1 MRLAAASAWL
11 ALGVGA
17 GCPAVEALAP
27 GAEASAEE
35 AAAATLSARGIAE
48 PRCNGFD
55 DGRFPSGL
63 FVYSVRTS
71 NAVSGSV
78 DPPTEERIVLR
89 GIAAFCIDGD
99 TVTGSAIVCELARTR
114 LPEPDGTCSSLVPSL
129 ALLAGLPAANL
140 AGERAPNDPEGLVQL
155 VYSQSWGLEPG
166 APVPPEPKAG
176 EEPAVSPIDGE
187 GPLPTGLV
195 DTDADGDPGVTLHP
209 NVSTDRTVFA
219 ARSFEARITLGGG
232 DQGVALGPANVRTQ
246 EVVLGGYSSAPFV
259 GRVRADS
266 TEADAHF
273 VSVLDPNRDGVL
285 TCLEGVRRFNAL
297 PQLLAD
303 ACE

>member
-1 MRLAAASAWL
+1 VRLAAASVCL

-35 AAAATLSARGIAE
+35 AAAATLAARGLAL

-89 GIAAFCIDGD
+89 GIAAYCIDGD
-99 TVTGSAIVCELARTR
+99 TLTGSAIVCELARTR

-140 AGERAPNDPEGLVQL
+140 VGERAPNDPEGRVEL
-155 VYSQSWGLEPG
+155 VYDQPWGLEPG
-166 APVPPEPKAG
+166 APVPPEPSG
-176 EEPAVSPIDGE
+176 ESESAESPIDGA
-187 GPLPTGLV
+187 GPPPTGLV
-195 DTDADGDPGVTLHP
+195 DADGDGDPGVTLHP
-209 NVSTDRTVFA
+209 NVSADRTVFA
-219 ARSFEARITLGGG
+219 ARSFEARMTLSGG
-232 DQGVALGPANVRTQ
+232 DLGFAQGVANVRTQ
-246 EVVLGGYSSAPFV
+246 EVVLGGYASASFV

-285 TCLEGVRRFNAL
+285 TCLEGVRSFGEL
-297 PQLLAD
+297 PPLLAD